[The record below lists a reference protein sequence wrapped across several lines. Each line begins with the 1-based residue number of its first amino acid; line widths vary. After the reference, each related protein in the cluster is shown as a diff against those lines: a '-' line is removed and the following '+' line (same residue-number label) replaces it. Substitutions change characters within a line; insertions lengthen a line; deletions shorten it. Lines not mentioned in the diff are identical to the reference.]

1 MAVREYDEMLR
12 QLLPLGIA
20 IDADYQ
26 CDAADLVYKTAVEL
40 HAAAELDLK
49 LFNELDPRLS
59 TLLLSEWEAS
69 LGLPDKCSVGAQTL
83 EERQKNVYAKIV
95 SNGGAR
101 RTRYLAI
108 LNALGYENATIERS
122 RLWTCEMPCDQP
134 VFDDPQWRFIWRV
147 DLGQDSNITEWTCAD
162 PCDQHLRTWGDTF
175 AECII
180 LRENSIMS
188 KVLFAYG
195 EHIQ

>member
-1 MAVREYDEMLR
+1 MAVSKYDELLR
-12 QLLPLGIA
+12 KLLPPGIA
-20 IDADYQ
+20 LDADYQ

-49 LFNELDPRLS
+49 LFEELDPRIS

-83 EERQKNVYAKIV
+83 AERQKNAYAKIV
-95 SNGGAR
+95 GSGGAR

-108 LNALGYENATIERS
+108 LHALGYENATIDRS

-134 VFDDPQWRFIWRV
+134 VFDDPQWRFIWRI
-147 DLGQDSNITEWTCAD
+147 DLGEDSNITEWTCTD

-195 EHIQ
+195 EKIQ